1 MEMTVV
7 TDHANEIGPSSAP
20 AAPLQ
25 FKARF
30 ADLWSLTMIGLGLF
44 LTFIWSAA
52 LLWLLLLLL
61 I

>member
-1 MEMTVV
+1 
-7 TDHANEIGPSSAP
+7 
-20 AAPLQ
+20 
-25 FKARF
+25 
-30 ADLWSLTMIGLGLF
+30 LWSLTMIGLGLF